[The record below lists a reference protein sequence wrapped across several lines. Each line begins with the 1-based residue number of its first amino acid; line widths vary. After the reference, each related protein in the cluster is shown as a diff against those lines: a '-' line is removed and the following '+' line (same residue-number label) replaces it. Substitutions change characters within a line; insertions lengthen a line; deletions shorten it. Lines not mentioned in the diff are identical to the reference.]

1 MKKFLKRTLAVML
14 VVCLLASV
22 VPAVSAISVP
32 GANVTQTKTY
42 DFTKEGTTFGN
53 DVNGSRYYPKDD
65 TGAYTSNDWYIWGTR
80 GTNTLNASG
89 FSANYS
95 SSSHSFV
102 IKLNNIPDSVDG
114 KYTVT
119 LNYGTSSARKIF
131 FVKGDTANAFVHKT
145 TSGAEQ
151 TYNDTAAGNL
161 NSKPQTVISPD
172 TKNLGDYIVGGTAYL
187 AFYYEGGDTF
197 GGVNLTS
204 IVITYN
210 VAGEDQEVPAATLEQ
225 TYDFNP
231 YGANASGTGAF
242 TTGSLNFGYKAT
254 NDRYND
260 GALNW
265 APVAETMD
273 PKGFYSRYS
282 NEGTGGT
289 LQIRTYYQDW
299 AAIKIKPPAA
309 SGEYSMKLNAYR
321 TSTSTRDAKIYIMEY
336 TSALADKT
344 AIAEAISTDTYL
356 QKTVT
361 TLRLKNGGDIEV
373 DLGSYEFDA
382 TKEYL
387 VVFYAATT
395 NSMDHP
401 TDASEEAYICLRE
414 LVLSQT
420 VYDMPNLS
428 NATQFDKVTL
438 AYNHTGDL
446 DIGGAQVD
454 LNGYTVSGAIT
465 SANGEGTVAGYLPLG
480 NGTDYKYYTFT
491 TTTTFSGTNPYK
503 DGNAA
508 YFWFDINFDDETAYE
523 RIATGESGLAISAE
537 LVLVQAGIEAT
548 VEFDT
553 TVTDWAAAQAES
565 TEDIA
570 MGVQVKGL
578 STIEGSETIGMQFK
592 YSAGNTSGTIGSGLE
607 FEVNN

>member
-32 GANVTQTKTY
+32 GANVTKTKTY
-42 DFTKEGTTFGN
+42 SFAASTSTTVAGYT
-53 DVNGSRYYPKDD
+53 VYPADD
-65 TGAYTSNDWYIWGTR
+65 TKAYTSNDWYFWGTR
-80 GTNTLNASG
+80 GTTTLNASG
-89 FSANYS
+89 FDGNYTS
-95 SSSHSFV
+95 TDHSYA
-102 IKLNNIPDSVDG
+102 IKLNNIPVSADG

-119 LNYGTSSARKIF
+119 VNYGSKNAKSIY
-131 FVKGDTANAFVHKT
+131 FVSGDNAFPP
-145 TSGAEQ
+145 SGTAALKNMHS
-151 TYNDTAAGNL
+151 TDTAAGQF
-161 NSKPQTVISPD
+161 SSSAAGQVVISAD
-172 TKNLGDYIVGGTAYL
+172 TKNLGDYIVNGSAII
-187 AFYYEGGDTF
+187 AFTGAATYSGMK
-197 GGVNLTS
+197 LSS
-204 IVITYN
+204 IEISYSA
-210 VAGEDQEVPAATLEQ
+210 AGEDQEVPAATLEQ

-231 YGANASGTGAF
+231 YGANAHQTGAF
-242 TTGSLNFGYKAT
+242 TNGSKNFGFTAT

-273 PKGFYSRYS
+273 PDGYYTRY
-282 NEGTGGT
+282 NNTEGAGGS

-299 AAIKIKPPAA
+299 AALKIKAPAA
-309 SGEYSMKLNAYR
+309 SGEYSITMNAY
-321 TSTSTRDAKIYIMEY
+321 TSTGATRKAQIYIMEY
-336 TSALADKT
+336 TSALADK
-344 AIAEAISTDTYL
+344 AKIATAISTDTYL

-361 TLRLKNGGDIEV
+361 SLRASGSNVAV
-373 DLGSYEFDA
+373 DLGSHEFEA
-382 TKEYL
+382 GKEYL
-387 VVFYAATT
+387 IVFYAAAT
-395 NSMDHP
+395 NSSTAP
-401 TDASEEAYICLRE
+401 TASDKSAFIYLRE
-414 LVLSQT
+414 LVLTQT

-438 AYNHTGDL
+438 EYKHTGNL
-446 DIGGAQVD
+446 DIGAAQLD
-454 LNGYTVSGAIT
+454 LNGKTVSGDIT
-465 SANGEGTVAGYLPLG
+465 SANGLGTVAGYLPLG
-480 NGTDYKYYTFT
+480 NGTDYKYFAYT

-570 MGVQVKGL
+570 MGVKVRGL